1 MANVSSNWQD
11 SLDRGLV
18 NRLTRPLRQ
27 PGMMKMAMSQRII
40 NRCDRFL
47 NRLPLLSQQIQRWGN
62 TKTLSSDSVPIVYA
76 QPISLAKEQG
86 IGIGETVSKN
96 HSSIS
101 IIQRKIDSP
110 SPSSQD
116 ERTTLKPTSIAA
128 ENNPVVTSQTISEE
142 LTLTSDLPLQ
152 AKSIDSLTSPSNQDQ
167 TTTL

>member
-116 ERTTLKPTSIAA
+116 ERTTLKPTSIDLAGSGRSKVWDNSSEIGCGVTTGLFSVA
-128 ENNPVVTSQTISEE
+128 IEVGLSVVV
-142 LTLTSDLPLQ
+142 
-152 AKSIDSLTSPSNQDQ
+152 
-167 TTTL
+167 